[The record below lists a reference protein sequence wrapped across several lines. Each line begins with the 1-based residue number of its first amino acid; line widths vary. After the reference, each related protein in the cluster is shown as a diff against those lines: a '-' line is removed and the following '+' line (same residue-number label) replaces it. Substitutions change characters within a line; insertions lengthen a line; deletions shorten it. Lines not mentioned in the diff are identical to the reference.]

1 MATLEKIR
9 GKAGLL
15 IVVVGLALF
24 AFIIG
29 DFLRSGSTFFRQSQ
43 EVVLDIDGEKIKI
56 YDYQQRLHEMETLA
70 ERNGTQMTDEQRA
83 AINNQLAQQYIQDYV
98 LEQEA
103 GKLGLAV
110 SADELL
116 ALIIGDGVQPS
127 MIAQQF
133 LSQYGINS
141 TDKVAV
147 NDFLNQIS
155 DKQIKTLPADQ
166 QSYVYA
172 IQNEWRNVEK
182 QIKDTRLQEK
192 LAALLTRSYAI
203 NDIDAK
209 YESGVPNREIALVQA
224 PISVIGD
231 ANIKATDEEVKKY
244 YDEHKEF
251 FVQKYP
257 STIVQYIRAQVVPS
271 AQDLASAETEMQKTR
286 TEMLQQNDMEALAR
300 NYSEKFV
307 APSFLTPTELDRMN
321 LGASITEFIKTA
333 AIGEVNTPIL
343 ENNHYSLVKL
353 MAKKSAPE
361 SMNIAIIALDSTNLA
376 KADSICDALNA
387 GGDFA
392 AAARKY
398 SADPSSRE
406 TGGVLVFPNQFTQMP
421 DSAVTEAMAQ
431 QMRLDTLFKVP
442 ANKVIKVNQNQVVF
456 LAKAFN
462 AKGMVDKYR
471 IAYIG
476 IEASFSDETYN
487 KKYAELTELLNSGSA
502 FAKMAE
508 QARKKGLIVEENAE
522 VSVFSDRLSDIT
534 SSREIVSWALKAKKN
549 EVHDKIFRCGT
560 NNLVIAAV
568 KDQVPSGYR
577 PMAML
582 KDQITEQ
589 VRIKKQGEKLVA
601 DLKAKKLNDLDAY
614 ATAKSSKVDTLVG
627 VSFMPTSS
635 QAAELAGYSM
645 VTPISQLSEPFA
657 ARNYVMVVKPLS
669 ETDKAAGQS
678 LEAQRAQKRRALG
691 QQTAYRA
698 FRKMLDLV
706 PVTDNRARFY

>member
-147 NDFLNQIS
+147 NEFLNQIS

-172 IQNEWRNVEK
+172 IQSEWRNVEK
-182 QIKDTRLQEK
+182 QIRDTRLQEK

-231 ANIKATDEEVKKY
+231 ADIKVTDEEVKKY

-257 STIVQYIRAQVVPS
+257 STIVQYISAQVVPS
-271 AQDLASAETEMQKTR
+271 AQDLAAADAEMQKTR
-286 TEMLQQNDMEALAR
+286 TEMLQQNDMDALAR

-307 APSFLTPTELDRMN
+307 APSFLTPAELDRMN

-333 AIGEVNTPIL
+333 AIGEVNTP
-343 ENNHYSLVKL
+343 
-353 MAKKSAPE
+353 
-361 SMNIAIIALDSTNLA
+361 
-376 KADSICDALNA
+376 
-387 GGDFA
+387 
-392 AAARKY
+392 
-398 SADPSSRE
+398 
-406 TGGVLVFPNQFTQMP
+406 
-421 DSAVTEAMAQ
+421 
-431 QMRLDTLFKVP
+431 
-442 ANKVIKVNQNQVVF
+442 
-456 LAKAFN
+456 
-462 AKGMVDKYR
+462 
-471 IAYIG
+471 
-476 IEASFSDETYN
+476 
-487 KKYAELTELLNSGSA
+487 
-502 FAKMAE
+502 
-508 QARKKGLIVEENAE
+508 
-522 VSVFSDRLSDIT
+522 
-534 SSREIVSWALKAKKN
+534 
-549 EVHDKIFRCGT
+549 
-560 NNLVIAAV
+560 
-568 KDQVPSGYR
+568 
-577 PMAML
+577 
-582 KDQITEQ
+582 
-589 VRIKKQGEKLVA
+589 
-601 DLKAKKLNDLDAY
+601 
-614 ATAKSSKVDTLVG
+614 
-627 VSFMPTSS
+627 
-635 QAAELAGYSM
+635 
-645 VTPISQLSEPFA
+645 
-657 ARNYVMVVKPLS
+657 
-669 ETDKAAGQS
+669 
-678 LEAQRAQKRRALG
+678 
-691 QQTAYRA
+691 
-698 FRKMLDLV
+698 
-706 PVTDNRARFY
+706 

>member
-353 MAKKSAPE
+353 MA
-361 SMNIAIIALDSTNLA
+361 
-376 KADSICDALNA
+376 
-387 GGDFA
+387 
-392 AAARKY
+392 
-398 SADPSSRE
+398 
-406 TGGVLVFPNQFTQMP
+406 
-421 DSAVTEAMAQ
+421 
-431 QMRLDTLFKVP
+431 
-442 ANKVIKVNQNQVVF
+442 
-456 LAKAFN
+456 
-462 AKGMVDKYR
+462 
-471 IAYIG
+471 
-476 IEASFSDETYN
+476 
-487 KKYAELTELLNSGSA
+487 
-502 FAKMAE
+502 
-508 QARKKGLIVEENAE
+508 
-522 VSVFSDRLSDIT
+522 
-534 SSREIVSWALKAKKN
+534 
-549 EVHDKIFRCGT
+549 
-560 NNLVIAAV
+560 
-568 KDQVPSGYR
+568 
-577 PMAML
+577 
-582 KDQITEQ
+582 
-589 VRIKKQGEKLVA
+589 
-601 DLKAKKLNDLDAY
+601 
-614 ATAKSSKVDTLVG
+614 
-627 VSFMPTSS
+627 
-635 QAAELAGYSM
+635 
-645 VTPISQLSEPFA
+645 
-657 ARNYVMVVKPLS
+657 
-669 ETDKAAGQS
+669 
-678 LEAQRAQKRRALG
+678 
-691 QQTAYRA
+691 
-698 FRKMLDLV
+698 
-706 PVTDNRARFY
+706 